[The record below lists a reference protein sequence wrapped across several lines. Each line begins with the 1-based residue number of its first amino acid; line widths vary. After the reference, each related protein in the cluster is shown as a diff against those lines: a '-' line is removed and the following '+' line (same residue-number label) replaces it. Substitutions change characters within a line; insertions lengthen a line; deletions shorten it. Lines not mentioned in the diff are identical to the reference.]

1 MKYRLRTSRVVDVF
15 EFRPGPEARK
25 HPAIDFRGAVDD
37 GIDDFDRGGPA
48 PVDRYWL
55 KAGTFTAGGMMEP
68 DLGDVILT
76 LDDGGYVVMR
86 TSLFYALFEPVSD

>member
-1 MKYRLRTSRVVDVF
+1 MKYRLRTSRVVDVL

-37 GIDDFDRGGPA
+37 GIDDFDRGVPP

-55 KAGTFTAGGMMEP
+55 KDGYTAGGMKEP
-68 DLGDVILT
+68 DYGDVILT
-76 LDDGGYVVMR
+76 FDDGRFVVMR
-86 TSLFYALFEPVSD
+86 HALFSALFEPTSD